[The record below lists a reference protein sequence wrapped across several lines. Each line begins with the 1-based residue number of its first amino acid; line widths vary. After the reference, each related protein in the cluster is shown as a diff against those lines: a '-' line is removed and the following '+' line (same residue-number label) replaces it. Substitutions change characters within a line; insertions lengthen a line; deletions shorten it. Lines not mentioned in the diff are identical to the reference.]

1 MKHLMVFEQFLEEN
15 KIQLPT
21 WLFDD
26 PEDFEEWYED
36 GMELEKGKIASLNSA
51 DEKKLLS
58 LVKAW
63 VDAEEDYSKGR
74 GDLGTGRT
82 GEARAASYKAQDDIK
97 QMLTQKGKVVFEEL
111 VAEKNPA
118 EIELKD
124 EMRINDI
131 IRKSGGDRSKAE
143 ALARTMA
150 SRITDRYKALRRS
163 KAAYSLGHS
172 NLAQIFSDRTKEL

>member
-1 MKHLMVFEQFLEEN
+1 MIFEQFLEEN

-36 GMELEKGKIASLNSA
+36 GMGLEKGNIAALSSA
-51 DEKKLLS
+51 DEKKLLG
-58 LVKAW
+58 LVKIWA
-63 VDAEEDYSKGR
+63 DAEEDYSKGR

-82 GEARAASYKAQDDIK
+82 GGARAASYKAQDDIK
-97 QMLTQKGKVVFEEL
+97 QMLTKGTVVFEDF

-118 EIELKD
+118 EVEFKD

-131 IRKSGGDRSKAE
+131 IRKSGGDKTKAE
-143 ALARTMA
+143 ALAKTMA
-150 SRITDRYKALRRS
+150 SRITDRYKAMRRA
-163 KAAYSLGHS
+163 KAANSLGHPE
-172 NLAQIFSDRTKEL
+172 LAQIFNSRTKEL